1 MLKKFIFT
9 IILTTFTFTFFT
21 CSGESGD
28 RENRGR
34 MNPEQRAAQL
44 KETLDLSSEQTRKI
58 EKIFIASQ
66 KKMLQMREEFQGD
79 RSQMRQLMR
88 ESREEV
94 DALIEEILTEEQ
106 KTKYEHYQQE
116 REERRRSRRGGKN

>member
-1 MLKKFIFT
+1 MLNKLLFT
-9 IILTTFTFTFFT
+9 LILTTFTFTLFT

-28 RENRGR
+28 REFRGR

-44 KETLDLSSEQTRKI
+44 KEALDLNSEQTKQI
-58 EKIFIASQ
+58 EQIFIESQ
-66 KKMLQMREEFQGD
+66 EKMAKMREDFEGD
-79 RSQMRQLMR
+79 RSQMRQFMM

-94 DALIEEILTEEQ
+94 DGLIKEMLTEEQ

-116 REERRRSRRGGKN
+116 REERRRAHRGD